1 MTHNPSGAEN
11 PYGARQPAGGLGPMP
26 GDNDT
31 RRAVVAAP
39 DDVQKSFMLW
49 LVSIGIGVLGAIVG
63 IVFADRDK
71 AIDEAMK
78 NGSDLTRDQ
87 ASSLVN
93 GILVGTAVT
102 VLIILALELFFVF
115 KMRAGKN
122 WARIVLTVLGVLGI
136 LSALYGLTAGL
147 TFGVVLN
154 LISMLV
160 VIAAIVFM
168 FKPAASAYF
177 SRSTELPLVGLVGQ
191 ILCGKSAQN
200 LPNLHVHGAL
210 TR

>member
-1 MTHNPSGAEN
+1 MTHNPSDPQN
-11 PYGARQPAGGLGPMP
+11 SYGTGQPAGGLGPMP

-49 LVSIGIGVLGAIVG
+49 LVSIGIGLLGAIVG
-63 IVFADRDK
+63 VVFADRDK
-71 AIDEAMK
+71 AIDEAMR

-87 ASSLVN
+87 ASSLVT
-93 GILVGTAVT
+93 GILIGTAVV

-122 WARIVLTVLGVLGI
+122 WARILLTVLGVLGI
-136 LSALYGLTAGL
+136 LSSLYGLTAGL
-147 TFGVVLN
+147 TFGAVLN
-154 LISMLV
+154 IVSVIVL
-160 VIAAIVFM
+160 IAAIVFM

-177 SRSTELPLVGLVGQ
+177 SQS
-191 ILCGKSAQN
+191 KY
-200 LPNLHVHGAL
+200 
-210 TR
+210 